1 MHALQGAIVDLGFL
15 SGADSKLVFAF
26 WLGVTVVV
34 MTLVTLTV
42 ILLMRQAVARKERAH
57 LRAANHWR
65 RILADAAHGGVA
77 TPSSLPARD
86 VSGFIEAWN
95 GTHASLDGAESPAL
109 QALAGSVGLDKRL
122 HSVLERG
129 GFHERVVTIIAL
141 GYLRSRAHF
150 DRVARFLDDRS
161 SIVSLCAARAI
172 MQIDP
177 GRAVSLL
184 VPQIMTRGDWSQ
196 GGVADILRAAGP
208 ERVSEELGM
217 AALQANADVA
227 PRMVRFLA
235 GVSPEAAA
243 PVIRQIVATSD
254 DDHLVSTCL
263 QVLADPADLEL
274 VRGLL
279 THPRWHVRMH
289 AAAALGRLGVP
300 GDEQLLLPLLT
311 DAQWWVRYRAAQA
324 LVRLPFMKEAAL
336 GRIRDTQTDRFAC
349 DILEQVVAEQRMGVD
364 R

>member
-1 MHALQGAIVDLGFL
+1 MDLGFL

-26 WLGVTVVV
+26 WLGVTVLV

-42 ILLMRQAVARKERAH
+42 ILVMRQMVARKERAH
-57 LRAANHWR
+57 LRAAHHWG
-65 RILADAAHGGVA
+65 RILVDVAHGGEA
-77 TPSSLPARD
+77 GPSTLPARD
-86 VSGFIEAWN
+86 VSGFVEAWN
-95 GTHASLDGAESPAL
+95 GIHANLGGAENPAL
-109 QALAGSVGLDKRL
+109 QALAGSIGLEKRL
-122 HSVLERG
+122 HSLLQRG

-150 DRVARFLDDRS
+150 DRIARLLDDRS

-184 VPQIMTRGDWSQ
+184 VPQIMARGDWSQ
-196 GGVADILRAAGP
+196 GGVADILREAGAG
-208 ERVSEELGM
+208 RVSQELGT

-243 PVIRQIVATSD
+243 PVIRQIVATSN

-263 QVLADPADLEL
+263 QVLADPADLDL
-274 VRGLL
+274 VRPLL
-279 THPRWHVRMH
+279 DHPRWHVRMH
-289 AAAALGRLGVP
+289 AATALGRLGVP
-300 GDEQLLLPLLT
+300 GDEQRLLPLLA

-324 LVRLPFMKEAAL
+324 LVKLPFMKEAAMH
-336 GRIRDTQTDRFAC
+336 RFRDTQTDRFAC
-349 DILEQVVAEQRMGVD
+349 DILDQVMAEQRMGVE